1 MANTYSLIASSTV
14 GSGGAS
20 YIEFTS
26 IPSTFTDLVLMC
38 STRHNTSGTVANYVD
53 ISLNG
58 STTSLTGIILLGT
71 GTAAPSTTGQYAGLD
86 SGAGATA
93 NTFSNN
99 SYYFP
104 NYRSSNYKSWSV
116 DYVAENNATEAYN
129 GFTAS
134 LWSNTSAITS
144 IRLTPQ
150 TGTLVQY
157 STAYLYG
164 INKN

>member
-1 MANTYSLIASSTV
+1 MANTYTLIASSTV

-53 ISLNG
+53 ISLNS

-71 GTAAPSTTGQYAGLD
+71 GTGTASTTGQYAGLD

-99 SYYFP
+99 FYYFP
-104 NYRSSNYKSWSV
+104 NYRSSDYKSWSV
-116 DYVAENNATEAYN
+116 DYVAENNATEAYS
-129 GFTAS
+129 GFTAG

-150 TGTLVQY
+150 TGTLIQY

-164 INKN
+164 IKNS